1 MALVSSQADRVRYG
15 AHRALVHLGLAGS
28 IVLIATVLFGL
39 A

>member
-1 MALVSSQADRVRYG
+1 MTLVSSHAHRLRHG

-28 IVLIATVLFGL
+28 IAVIAMVLFGQ

>member
-1 MALVSSQADRVRYG
+1 MALVSSQAQRLRYS

-28 IVLIATVLFGL
+28 IAVIATILFGL